1 MKVNCLNIFLSLL
14 MFSCGCK
21 SDEIYVENRRILNI
35 DISNVNNPLNDTIPY
50 KIYGI
55 NLKIIDTVLS
65 KYIIQTG
72 KSKCGGYGTTYNFEN
87 SIVKIEMYS
96 DSIFVNKRKGEVLNE
111 YFQWKTSNYIPIDL
125 QNVTNFNQGGLLLL
139 KPNVAPVINKNYN
152 FILKATLNNNLVLT
166 DTIHKVFLK

>member
-1 MKVNCLNIFLSLL
+1 MKVNCLYIFLSLL

-55 NLKIIDTVLS
+55 NLKIIDTV
-65 KYIIQTG
+65 
-72 KSKCGGYGTTYNFEN
+72 
-87 SIVKIEMYS
+87 
-96 DSIFVNKRKGEVLNE
+96 
-111 YFQWKTSNYIPIDL
+111 SNYIPIDL

-139 KPNVAPVINKNYN
+139 KPSVAPVINKNYN